1 MKKGIKAVLV
11 IAFMLALTSGFLFA
25 QSASESKDSSS
36 QDVVT
41 LEVWA
46 RGDEIKQ
53 WVPGFEAANP
63 GIKVNVTV
71 IPDQE
76 MTPKLITVLGSGKGV
91 PDLFMQEASYIT
103 YLVEAGCFADLNKAP
118 YHINDYKDNIWDAIL
133 KVGTDSTGVVR
144 ALTWQANPGAI
155 IYRRDIAKEF
165 LGTDDPAEVAS
176 LLDTDEK
183 MLEVAKTM
191 KEKGVSFVSCFK
203 DLYDSKVASRTNPWV
218 VDGKLV
224 IDEQLIDFM
233 DMAKE
238 IIANGYDLGVDQWAS
253 EWIAAV
259 ESDSLFCYILPPWGY
274 QYVVKP
280 AADKTIGKWAITTPS
295 TSYISG
301 GSYLGIYENTPHK
314 EEAWKF
320 FEYVMLNDDALY
332 EYAKNS
338 GDFVVLKSV
347 CEKLAQSEG
356 EEVLGGQ
363 NPNGMFIEAM
373 NHEFRSLNTA
383 YDSQLNDAFV
393 SAIKAYAAGID
404 KDAAIEQF
412 KNDVKTAFPD
422 LIVE

>member
-1 MKKGIKAVLV
+1 MKGIRFVAI
-11 IAFMLALTSGFLFA
+11 IAIMLALTPCFVFA
-25 QSASESKDSSS
+25 QAAAEKSS
-36 QDVVT
+36 DVT

-53 WVPGFEAANP
+53 WIPGFEAANP

-76 MTPKLITVLGSGKGV
+76 MTAKLITVLGSGKGV

-103 YLVEAGCFADLNKAP
+103 YLVEAGCFADLNSGV
-118 YHINDYKDNIWDAIL
+118 YHINDYKDNIWDAVL
-133 KVGTDSTGVVR
+133 KVGTDSTGVIR

-155 IYRRDIAKEF
+155 IYRRDIAQKYF
-165 LGTDDPAEVAS
+165 GTDDPIEVAK

-183 MLEVAKTM
+183 MLNVASEM
-191 KEKGVSFVSCFK
+191 KKDGISFVSCFK
-203 DLYDSKVASRTNPWV
+203 DLLDSKVAQRTQPWV

-224 IDEQLIDFM
+224 IDPVLLSFF

-238 IIANGYDLGVDQWAS
+238 IITKGYDLGVDQWAS
-253 EWIAAV
+253 EWIAGV

-280 AADKTIGKWAITTPS
+280 AANKTIGKWAITTPP

-301 GSYLGIYENTPHK
+301 GSYLGIYENTPYK

-320 FEYVMLNDDALY
+320 FEYVMLNEDALY

-347 CEKLAQSEG
+347 CEKLAEG
-356 EEVLGGQ
+356 EGEAVLGGQ

-373 NHEFRSLNTA
+373 NNEFKALNTV
-383 YDSQLNDAFV
+383 YDAQINDAFV
-393 SAIKAYAAGID
+393 SAIKSYAAGTG
-404 KDAAIEQF
+404 KNAALKQF
-412 KNDVKTAFPD
+412 KDDVKNAFPE

>member
-1 MKKGIKAVLV
+1 MKNIRRCIFVVL
-11 IAFMLALTSGFLFA
+11 MLALTSTLLFA
-25 QSASESKDSSS
+25 QGAQEQKDET
-36 QDVVT
+36 VT

-63 GIKVNVTV
+63 SIKVNVTV

-76 MTPKLITVLGSGKGV
+76 MTAKLITVLGSGKGV

-103 YLVEAGCFADLNKAP
+103 YLVEAGCFADLNEAP
-118 YHINDYKDNIWDAIL
+118 YHINDYKDNIWDAVL

-165 LGTDDPAEVAS
+165 FGADAPEEVAKA
-176 LLDTDEK
+176 LDSDEK
-183 MLEVAKTM
+183 MLEVAAAM
-191 KEKGVSFVSCFK
+191 KEKGISFVSCFK
-203 DLYDSKVASRTNPWV
+203 DLYDSKVASREHAWV
-218 VDGKLV
+218 EDGKLV
-224 IDEQLIDFM
+224 IDDALLDFL

-238 IIANGYDLGVDQWAS
+238 IITKGYDLGVDQWAS

-259 ESDSLFCYILPPWGY
+259 ESNSLFCYILPPWGY

-280 AADKTIGKWAITTPS
+280 AANTTIGKWAITTPS

-301 GSYLGIYENTPHK
+301 GSYLGIYEDTPHK
-314 EEAWKF
+314 EEAWAF
-320 FEYVMLNDDALY
+320 FEYVMLNEDALY
-332 EYAKNS
+332 DYAKQS

-347 CEKLAQSEG
+347 CEKLAESEG

-373 NHEFRSLNTA
+373 QHEFKALNTE

-393 SAIKAYAAGID
+393 SAIKAYASGLT
-404 KDAAIEQF
+404 KEEAINQF
-412 KNDVKTAFPD
+412 KNDVKTAFPEI
-422 LIVE
+422 IVD

>member
-1 MKKGIKAVLV
+1 MKNIRRCIFVVL
-11 IAFMLALTSGFLFA
+11 MLALTSTLLFA
-25 QSASESKDSSS
+25 QGAQEQKDET
-36 QDVVT
+36 VT

-63 GIKVNVTV
+63 SIKVNVTV

-76 MTPKLITVLGSGKGV
+76 MTAKLITVLGSGKGV

-103 YLVEAGCFADLNKAP
+103 YLVEAGCFADLNEAP
-118 YHINDYKDNIWDAIL
+118 YHINDYKDNIWDAVL

-155 IYRRDIAKEF
+155 IYRRDIAEEF
-165 LGTDDPAEVAS
+165 FGTDDPEEVAKA
-176 LLDTDEK
+176 LDSDEK
-183 MLEVAKTM
+183 MLEVAAAM
-191 KEKGVSFVSCFK
+191 KEKGISFVSCFK
-203 DLYDSKVASRTNPWV
+203 DLYDSKVASREHAWV
-218 VDGKLV
+218 EDGKLV
-224 IDEQLIDFM
+224 IDDALLDFL

-238 IIANGYDLGVDQWAS
+238 IITKGYDLGVDQWAS

-280 AADKTIGKWAITTPS
+280 AANTTIGKWAITTPS

-301 GSYLGIYENTPHK
+301 GSYLGIYEDTPHK
-314 EEAWKF
+314 EEAWAF
-320 FEYVMLNDDALY
+320 FEYVMLNEDALY
-332 EYAKNS
+332 DYAKQS

-347 CEKLAQSEG
+347 CEKLAESEG

-373 NHEFRSLNTA
+373 QHEFKALNTE

-393 SAIKAYAAGID
+393 SAIKAYASGLT
-404 KDAAIEQF
+404 KEEAINQF
-412 KNDVKTAFPD
+412 KNDVKTAFPEI
-422 LIVE
+422 IVD

>member
-1 MKKGIKAVLV
+1 MKGIRFVAI
-11 IAFMLALTSGFLFA
+11 IAIMLALTPCFVFA
-25 QSASESKDSSS
+25 QAATEKSS
-36 QDVVT
+36 DVT

-53 WVPGFEAANP
+53 WIPGFEAANP

-76 MTPKLITVLGSGKGV
+76 MTAKLITVLGSGKGV

-103 YLVEAGCFADLNKAP
+103 YLVEAGCFADLNSGV
-118 YHINDYKDNIWDAIL
+118 YHINDYKDNIWDAVL

-155 IYRRDIAKEF
+155 IYRRDIAQKYF
-165 LGTDDPAEVAS
+165 GTDDPMEVAK

-183 MLEVAKTM
+183 MLNVASEM
-191 KEKGVSFVSCFK
+191 KKDGISFVSCFK
-203 DLYDSKVASRTNPWV
+203 DLLDSKVAQRTQPWV

-224 IDEQLIDFM
+224 IDPVLLSFF

-238 IIANGYDLGVDQWAS
+238 IITKGYDLGVDQWAS
-253 EWIAAV
+253 EWIAGV

-280 AADKTIGKWAITTPS
+280 AANKTIGKWAITTPP

-301 GSYLGIYENTPHK
+301 GSYLGIYENTPYK

-320 FEYVMLNDDALY
+320 FEYVMLNEDALY

-347 CEKLAQSEG
+347 CEKLAEG
-356 EEVLGGQ
+356 EGEAVLGGQ

-373 NHEFRSLNTA
+373 NNEFKALNTV
-383 YDSQLNDAFV
+383 YDAQINDAFV
-393 SAIKAYAAGID
+393 SAIKSYAAGTD
-404 KDAAIEQF
+404 KNAALKQF
-412 KNDVKTAFPD
+412 KNDVKNAFPE

>member
-1 MKKGIKAVLV
+1 MNNIKKVVLIV
-11 IAFMLALTSGFLFA
+11 LMLALTSLALFA
-25 QSASESKDSSS
+25 QGSQESKTSGA
-36 QDVVT
+36 VT

-63 GIKVNVTV
+63 DIKVNVTV

-76 MTPKLITVLGSGKGV
+76 MTAKLITVLGSGKGV

-103 YLVEAGCFADLNKAP
+103 YLVEAGCFADLNEAP
-118 YHINDYKDNIWDAIL
+118 YHINDYKDNIWDAVL
-133 KVGTDSTGVVR
+133 QVGTDSTGVVR

-155 IYRRDIAKEF
+155 IYRRDIAEKYF
-165 LGTDDPAEVAS
+165 GSDDPAVVAEALS
-176 LLDTDEK
+176 TDKK
-183 MLEVAKTM
+183 MLEAAAKM
-191 KEKGVSFVSCFK
+191 KADGISFVSCFK
-203 DLYDSKVASRTNPWV
+203 DLYDSKVASRNHAWV
-218 VDGKLV
+218 EDGKLV
-224 IDEQLIDFM
+224 IDDVLIDFL

-238 IIANGYDLGVDQWAS
+238 IITKGYDLGVDQWAS

-280 AADKTIGKWAITTPS
+280 AANKTIGKWAITTPS

-301 GSYLGIYENTPHK
+301 GSYLGIYKDTPNK
-314 EEAWKF
+314 EAAWKF
-320 FEYVMLNDDALY
+320 FEYVMLNEDALY
-332 EYAKNS
+332 DYAKSS

-347 CEKLAQSEG
+347 CERLAEGEG

-373 NHEFRSLNTA
+373 EHDFKTLNTE

-393 SAIKAYAAGID
+393 SAIKAYAQGLT
-404 KDAAIEQF
+404 KEEAINQF
-412 KNDVKTAFPD
+412 KNDVKTAFPEI
-422 LIVE
+422 IVD

>member
-1 MKKGIKAVLV
+1 MKGIRFVAI
-11 IAFMLALTSGFLFA
+11 IAIMLALTPCFVFA
-25 QSASESKDSSS
+25 QAAAEKSS
-36 QDVVT
+36 DVT

-53 WVPGFEAANP
+53 WIPGFEAANP

-76 MTPKLITVLGSGKGV
+76 MTAKLITVLGSGKGV

-103 YLVEAGCFADLNKAP
+103 YLVEAGCFADLNSGV
-118 YHINDYKDNIWDAIL
+118 YHINDYKDNIWDAVL

-155 IYRRDIAKEF
+155 IYRRDIAQKYF
-165 LGTDDPAEVAS
+165 GTDDPIEVAK

-183 MLEVAKTM
+183 MLNVASKM
-191 KEKGVSFVSCFK
+191 KKDGISFVSCFK
-203 DLYDSKVASRTNPWV
+203 DLLDSKVAQRTQPWV

-224 IDEQLIDFM
+224 IDPVLLSFF

-238 IIANGYDLGVDQWAS
+238 IITKGYDLGVDQWAS
-253 EWIAAV
+253 EWIAGV

-280 AADKTIGKWAITTPS
+280 AANKTIGKWAITTPP

-301 GSYLGIYENTPHK
+301 GSYLGIYENTPYK

-320 FEYVMLNDDALY
+320 FEYVMLNEDALY

-347 CEKLAQSEG
+347 CEKLAEG
-356 EEVLGGQ
+356 EGEAVLGGQ

-373 NHEFRSLNTA
+373 NNEFKALNTV
-383 YDSQLNDAFV
+383 YDAQINDAFV
-393 SAIKAYAAGID
+393 SAIKSYAAGTD
-404 KDAAIEQF
+404 KNAALKQF
-412 KNDVKTAFPD
+412 KDDVKNAFPE

>member
-1 MKKGIKAVLV
+1 MKNIKKCVLIV
-11 IAFMLALTSGFLFA
+11 LMLALTSLALFA
-25 QSASESKDSSS
+25 QGSQESKTSGT
-36 QDVVT
+36 VT

-63 GIKVNVTV
+63 DIKVNVTV

-76 MTPKLITVLGSGKGV
+76 MTAKLITVLGSGKGV

-103 YLVEAGCFADLNKAP
+103 YLVEAGCFADLNEAP
-118 YHINDYKDNIWDAIL
+118 YHINDYKDNIWDAVL
-133 KVGTDSTGVVR
+133 QVGTDSTGVVR

-155 IYRRDIAKEF
+155 IYRRDIAEKYF
-165 LGTDDPAEVAS
+165 GSDDPAVVAEALS
-176 LLDTDEK
+176 TDK
-183 MLEVAKTM
+183 KILEVAAKM
-191 KEKGVSFVSCFK
+191 KADGISFVSCFK
-203 DLYDSKVASRTNPWV
+203 DLYDSKVASRNHAWV
-218 VDGKLV
+218 EDGKLV
-224 IDEQLIDFM
+224 IDDVLIDFL
-233 DMAKE
+233 DMSKE
-238 IIANGYDLGVDQWAS
+238 IITKGYDLGVDQWAS

-280 AADKTIGKWAITTPS
+280 AANKTIGKWAITTPS

-301 GSYLGIYENTPHK
+301 GSYLGIYKDTPNK
-314 EEAWKF
+314 EAAWKF
-320 FEYVMLNDDALY
+320 FEYVMLNEEALY
-332 EYAKNS
+332 DYAKSS

-347 CEKLAQSEG
+347 CERLAEGEG

-373 NHEFRSLNTA
+373 EHDFKTLNTE

-393 SAIKAYAAGID
+393 SGIKAYAQGLT
-404 KDAAIEQF
+404 KEEAINQF
-412 KNDVKTAFPD
+412 KNDVKTAFPEI
-422 LIVE
+422 IVD

>member
-1 MKKGIKAVLV
+1 MKNIKKVVLIV
-11 IAFMLALTSGFLFA
+11 LMLALTSLALFA
-25 QSASESKDSSS
+25 QGTQESKVSGT
-36 QDVVT
+36 VT

-63 GIKVNVTV
+63 DIKVNVTV

-76 MTPKLITVLGSGKGV
+76 MTAKLITVLGSGKGV

-103 YLVEAGCFADLNKAP
+103 YLVEAGCFADLNEAP
-118 YHINDYKDNIWDAIL
+118 YHINDYKDNIWDAVL
-133 KVGTDSTGVVR
+133 QVGTDSTGVVR

-155 IYRRDIAKEF
+155 IYRRDIAEKYF
-165 LGTDDPAEVAS
+165 GSDDPTVVAEALS
-176 LLDTDEK
+176 TDEK
-183 MLEVAKTM
+183 MLEVAARM
-191 KEKGVSFVSCFK
+191 KADGISFVSCFK
-203 DLYDSKVASRTNPWV
+203 DLYDSKVASRNHAWV
-218 VDGKLV
+218 EDGKLV
-224 IDEQLIDFM
+224 IDDVLIDFL

-238 IIANGYDLGVDQWAS
+238 IIAEGYDLGVDQWAS

-280 AADKTIGKWAITTPS
+280 AANKTIGKWAITTPS

-301 GSYLGIYENTPHK
+301 GSYLGIYKDTPNK
-314 EEAWKF
+314 EAAWKF
-320 FEYVMLNDDALY
+320 FEYVMLNEDALY
-332 EYAKNS
+332 DYAKSS

-347 CEKLAQSEG
+347 CERLAEGEG

-373 NHEFRSLNTA
+373 EHDFKTLNTE

-393 SAIKAYAAGID
+393 SAIKAYAQGLT
-404 KDAAIEQF
+404 KEEAINQF
-412 KNDVKTAFPD
+412 KNDVKTAFPE
-422 LIVE
+422 IVVD

>member
-1 MKKGIKAVLV
+1 MKNIKKVVL
-11 IAFMLALTSGFLFA
+11 IGLMLALTSLALLA
-25 QSASESKDSSS
+25 QGAQENKASGT
-36 QDVVT
+36 VT

-63 GIKVNVTV
+63 DIKVNVTV

-76 MTPKLITVLGSGKGV
+76 MTAKLITVLGSGKGV

-103 YLVEAGCFADLNKAP
+103 YLVEAGCFADLNEAP
-118 YHINDYKDNIWDAIL
+118 YHINDYKDNIWDAVL
-133 KVGTDSTGVVR
+133 QVGTDSTGVVR

-155 IYRRDIAKEF
+155 IYRRDIAEKYF
-165 LGTDDPAEVAS
+165 GSDDPTVVAEALS
-176 LLDTDEK
+176 TDEK
-183 MLEVAKTM
+183 MLEVAARM
-191 KEKGVSFVSCFK
+191 KADGISFVSCFK
-203 DLYDSKVASRTNPWV
+203 DLYDSKVASRNHAWV
-218 VDGKLV
+218 EDGKLV
-224 IDEQLIDFM
+224 IDDALIDFL

-238 IIANGYDLGVDQWAS
+238 IITKGYDLGVDQWAS

-280 AADKTIGKWAITTPS
+280 AANKTIGKWAITTPS

-301 GSYLGIYENTPHK
+301 GSYLGIYKDTPNK
-314 EEAWKF
+314 EAAWKF
-320 FEYVMLNDDALY
+320 FEYVMLNEDALY
-332 EYAKNS
+332 DYAKSS

-347 CEKLAQSEG
+347 CERLAEGEG

-373 NHEFRSLNTA
+373 EHDFKTLNTE

-393 SAIKAYAAGID
+393 SAIKAYAQGLT
-404 KDAAIEQF
+404 KEEAINQF
-412 KNDVKTAFPD
+412 KNDVKTAFPE
-422 LIVE
+422 IVVD